1 MYTREGLGPIYM
13 LIIKCMK
20 VGMKAL
26 VSEQKKVLKVIFEAS
41 QLIVRGLMID
51 CGT

>member
-13 LIIKCMK
+13 LIIKRMK

-26 VSEQKKVLKVIFEAS
+26 VPEQKHVSEVIFEAS
-41 QLIVRGLMID
+41 QLIMRGLMID
-51 CGT
+51 CGA